1 MGLSDRIFGTG
12 LAEPRFI
19 MNDQMTTNPAE
30 WVDSYGSFLF
40 NFAIGQI
47 RNTSE
52 AEDLVQE
59 TFLGALKSRD
69 RFSGQ
74 CSERTWL
81 VSILRHK
88 ICDRLRA
95 ETRHPQ
101 VGLAGDHPDA
111 GRHTVDESLVW
122 LYEAAEE
129 CVGPERR
136 MELHEFR
143 AALES
148 ALNGLPAR
156 IAQAFR
162 LHEIEERSG
171 NEVCEA
177 LSISEGNLWVML
189 HRARAQLRKSLAPA
203 WGAAKE

>member
-1 MGLSDRIFGTG
+1 M
-12 LAEPRFI
+12 AEK
-19 MNDQMTTNPAE
+19 MTPNQAA
-30 WVDSYGSFLF
+30 WVDSYGTFLF

-47 RNTSE
+47 RNTAE

-59 TFLGALKSRD
+59 TFLGALKTRD

-101 VGLAGDHPDA
+101 RGLAGDHADA
-111 GRHTVDESLVW
+111 GRRAVDESLVW
-122 LYEAAEE
+122 LHEAAEE

-136 MELHEFR
+136 MELHELR

-156 IAQAFR
+156 VAQAFC
-162 LHEIEERSG
+162 LYEIEERSG

-177 LSISEGNLWVML
+177 LSISQGNLWVML